1 MLRVFV
7 KRTKMMIS
15 REHAGM
21 VKIEIKFPCT
31 VCRKDV
37 VNIPSSARFAGVGYL
52 RDVVVL

>member
-7 KRTKMMIS
+7 KRAKMMIS